1 MFIKQLLSFGVA
13 AIGTAAMPALASDA
27 VTQGIFALSGTA
39 EKVTAELSMETTG
52 PLSRELLITFA
63 DKTTGKRIVH
73 FDEELTQQ
81 LHVLATD
88 SDFSSFLHEHP
99 GKAGPDGRF
108 RVAMNFPRPG
118 VYHVFADAVPTG
130 LGQQVVRFDVSVASP
145 PGAAATPAP
154 SSRHGSDGPYTIQ
167 LDQAGLQA
175 GKESMLNLTVLKDGK
190 PAQDLGLY
198 LGVPAHAVFVGTD
211 DLAYVHAHAMS
222 ADAANAA
229 HGAHGAHGAAHDPAG
244 PVPARMML
252 HAKPPHAGQ
261 YALWIQFM
269 AGGEIRTVPFVVDVA
284 KGS

>member
-1 MFIKQLLSFGVA
+1 MFIKQLLTFGVA
-13 AIGTAAMPALASDA
+13 AIGTAALPSSASDA
-27 VTQGIFALSGTA
+27 ALQGAFALSGTT
-39 EKVTAELSMETTG
+39 EKVSAELSMEKTG

-63 DKTTGKRIVH
+63 DKTTGRRIAQ

-88 SDFSSFLHEHP
+88 SNFSSFLHEHP
-99 GKAGPDGRF
+99 GKVGPDGRF

-130 LGQQVVRFDVSVASP
+130 MGQQVVRFDVSVDAP
-145 PGAAATPAP
+145 AGAAVPQPLPPAKE
-154 SSRHGSDGPYTIQ
+154 GTDGPYTVQ
-167 LDQAGLQA
+167 LQQAGLQA
-175 GKESMLNLTVLKDGK
+175 GKESMLQLTVLKNGK

-222 ADAANAA
+222 ADAAKAA
-229 HGAHGAHGAAHDPAG
+229 HGSHGAAHDPAG
-244 PVPARMML
+244 PVSAKMML
-252 HAKPPHAGQ
+252 HAKPPHAGR

-269 AGGEIRTVPFVVDVA
+269 AGGEIRTVPFMVTVA
-284 KGS
+284 KGA

>member
-1 MFIKQLLSFGVA
+1 MFIKQLLTFGVA
-13 AIGTAAMPALASDA
+13 AIGTAALPSSASDA
-27 VTQGIFALSGTA
+27 ALKGAFALAGTT
-39 EKVTAELSMETTG
+39 EKVSAELSMEKTG

-63 DKTTGKRIVH
+63 DKTTGKRIAH
-73 FDEELTQQ
+73 FDEELTQE

-88 SDFSSFLHEHP
+88 SNFSSFLHEHP
-99 GKAGPDGRF
+99 GKVGPDGRF

-130 LGQQVVRFDVSVASP
+130 MGQQVVRFDVSVDAPAGTAAPQPLP
-145 PGAAATPAP
+145 PAKEGT
-154 SSRHGSDGPYTIQ
+154 DGPYTVQ

-175 GKESMLNLTVLKDGK
+175 GKESMLHLTVLKNGK

-211 DLAYVHAHAMS
+211 DLVYVHAHAMS

-229 HGAHGAHGAAHDPAG
+229 HGSHGSAHDPAG
-244 PVPARMML
+244 PVSAQMML
-252 HAKPPHAGQ
+252 HAKPPHAGR

-269 AGGEIRTVPFVVDVA
+269 AGGEIRTVPFMVTVA
-284 KGS
+284 KGA